1 MVDMTPEPAILLDV
15 SRLISRL
22 GQGPATG
29 IDRVEAEWL
38 AHLQTR
44 PHLLLCRVPRG
55 QLLLPPA
62 AGAAILRW
70 IAGDIADLPQPGFLD
85 RLRRRQ
91 GPRVRAEAALR
102 RMALAR
108 AGRDGQGMAR
118 RVLKR
123 LGPASYLNTGHA
135 NLDARLWQNLRGLR
149 RIVLIHDTIPLD
161 HPEFTRA
168 GQSGK
173 FRDRFAAALSH
184 AELVLTVSQASR
196 ADVLR
201 WRDRL
206 GLPDRARIEAVPL
219 GTRLAAPARS
229 AATAGIPLERPFF
242 VTLGTIEPRKNHALL
257 LDAWQELARRMPA
270 DRLPRLFIIGRRG
283 WENHQVLARLD
294 MLPADGAVR
303 EYSGLDDG
311 AVAYLLARSHG
322 LLMPSRAEGF
332 GLPLTEAAARGI
344 PVLSAPLPAARELL
358 GDYARW
364 LSPDDPRGWAGAVA
378 LLAAAAPLRLHPP
391 PVRDW
396 CGYFVHADAVLR
408 ERLQAAPAP
417 AMSGQPQVR

>member
-1 MVDMTPEPAILLDV
+1 MAPDPAILLDV

-38 AHLQTR
+38 AHLQPR

-62 AGAAILRW
+62 AGAAVLRW
-70 IAGDIADLPQPGFLD
+70 IAGDIDDLPQPGFLD
-85 RLRRRQ
+85 RLRGRLATTA
-91 GPRVRAEAALR
+91 RAEAALR
-102 RMALAR
+102 GMALAR
-108 AGRDGQGMAR
+108 AGRDGQGIAR

-123 LGPASYLNTGHA
+123 LGPACYLNTGHA
-135 NLDARLWQNLRGLR
+135 NLDARLWQNLRRLPR
-149 RIVLIHDTIPLD
+149 VALIHDTIPLD
-161 HPEFTRA
+161 HPEYTRA
-168 GQSGK
+168 GQSEK
-173 FRDRFAAALSH
+173 FRARFAAAMTH
-184 AELVLTVSQASR
+184 ADLVLSVSQAAR

-201 WRDRL
+201 WRTDL
-206 GLPDRARIEAVPL
+206 GLSQRAPVEAVPL
-219 GTRLAAPARS
+219 GTRLARPVPPP
-229 AATAGIPLERPFF
+229 ATAGDIPLDRPFF
-242 VTLGTIEPRKNHALL
+242 VTLGTIEPRKNHGLL
-257 LDAWQELARRMPA
+257 LDAWQELARRLPP

-283 WENHQVLARLD
+283 WENHQVFARLD
-294 MLPADGAVR
+294 ALPPDGAVR
-303 EYSGLDDG
+303 ELAGLDDG
-311 AVAYLLARSHG
+311 AVAWLLERSHG

-344 PVLSAPLPAARELL
+344 PVLSAPLAAGREML

-364 LSPDDPRGWAGAVA
+364 LSPDDARSWAGAVA

-396 CGYFVHADAVLR
+396 CAYFAEADAILR
-408 ERLQAAPAP
+408 KRLQPAPAP
-417 AMSGQPQVR
+417 AMSGQPQMR

>member
-85 RLRRRQ
+85 RLRGRQ
-91 GPRVRAEAALR
+91 GPRVCAEAALR

-229 AATAGIPLERPFF
+229 AAMAGIPLERPFF

-396 CGYFVHADAVLR
+396 SGYFVHADAVLR

>member
-1 MVDMTPEPAILLDV
+1 MTPEPAILLDV

-38 AHLQTR
+38 AHLQPR

-70 IAGDIADLPQPGFLD
+70 IAGDIADLPQPGLLD
-85 RLRRRQ
+85 RLRRR
-91 GPRVRAEAALR
+91 GGTRLRAEAALR

-108 AGRDGQGMAR
+108 AGRDGRGIAR

-135 NLDARLWQNLRGLR
+135 NLEPRLWQNLRGLR
-149 RIVLIHDTIPLD
+149 RIALIHDTIPLD

-173 FRDRFAAALSH
+173 FRARFGAVLTH
-184 AELVLTVSQASR
+184 ADLVLTVSQASR
-196 ADVLR
+196 ADVMR

-219 GTRLAAPARS
+219 GTRLAAPVRS
-229 AATAGIPLERPFF
+229 AAMAGIPLERPFF

-257 LDAWQELARRMPA
+257 LDAWQELAARMAP
-270 DRLPRLFIIGRRG
+270 DRMPRLFIIGRRG
-283 WENHQVLARLD
+283 WENHQVFARLD
-294 MLPADGAVR
+294 LLPADGAVR
-303 EYSGLDDG
+303 EYAGLDDG
-311 AVAYLLARSHG
+311 AVAWLLARSHG

-391 PVRDW
+391 VVRDW
-396 CGYFVHADAVLR
+396 HGYFAHADALLR
-408 ERLQAAPAP
+408 ERLQPAPAP
-417 AMSGQPQVR
+417 AMSGQPR

>member
-364 LSPDDPRGWAGAVA
+364 LSPDDPRGWAGASRA
-378 LLAAAAPLRLHPP
+378 STGTCPAKTNCSTAPPTTSWATSWRRSTPSP
-391 PVRDW
+391 TP
-396 CGYFVHADAVLR
+396 
-408 ERLQAAPAP
+408 
-417 AMSGQPQVR
+417 

>member
-1 MVDMTPEPAILLDV
+1 MTPEPAILLDV

-85 RLRRRQ
+85 RLRGRQ

-229 AATAGIPLERPFF
+229 AAIAGIPLERPFF

-283 WENHQVLARLD
+283 WENHQVFARLD

>member
-1 MVDMTPEPAILLDV
+1 MTPEPAILLDV

-85 RLRRRQ
+85 RLRGRQ
-91 GPRVRAEAALR
+91 GPRVCAEAALR

-229 AATAGIPLERPFF
+229 AAIAGIPLERPFF

-396 CGYFVHADAVLR
+396 SGYFVHADAVLR

>member
-1 MVDMTPEPAILLDV
+1 MTPEPAILLDV

-38 AHLQTR
+38 AHLQHR
-44 PHLLLCRVPRG
+44 RHLLLCRVPRG

-70 IAGDIADLPQPGFLD
+70 ISGDIADLPQPGLLD
-85 RLRRRQ
+85 RLRGRR
-91 GPRVRAEAALR
+91 GPRIRAEAALR

-123 LGPASYLNTGHA
+123 LGPTSYLNTGHA

-149 RIVLIHDTIPLD
+149 RIALIHDTIPLD

-168 GQSGK
+168 GQSAK
-173 FRDRFAAALSH
+173 FRDRFAAALTH

-219 GTRLAAPARS
+219 GTRLAAPARP
-229 AATAGIPLERPFF
+229 AATVGIALERPFF

-257 LDAWQELARRMPA
+257 LDAWQELARRMAPE
-270 DRLPRLFIIGRRG
+270 RLPRLFIIGRRG
-283 WENHQVLARLD
+283 WENHQVFARLD
-294 MLPADGAVR
+294 ALPADGAVR
-303 EYSGLDDG
+303 EYSGLDD
-311 AVAYLLARSHG
+311 ATVAWLLARSHG

-364 LSPDDPRGWAGAVA
+364 LSPDDARGWAGAVA

-391 PVRDW
+391 AVRDW
-396 CGYFVHADAVLR
+396 PGYFIHADAVLR
-408 ERLQAAPAP
+408 ERLQTAPAP
-417 AMSGQPQVR
+417 AMSGHPQVR

>member
-1 MVDMTPEPAILLDV
+1 MTPEPAILLDV

-85 RLRRRQ
+85 RLRGRQ
-91 GPRVRAEAALR
+91 GPRVCAEAALR

-229 AATAGIPLERPFF
+229 AAIAGIPLERPFF

-283 WENHQVLARLD
+283 WENHQVFARLD

-396 CGYFVHADAVLR
+396 SGYFVHADAVLR

>member
-1 MVDMTPEPAILLDV
+1 MTPEPAILLDV

>member
-1 MVDMTPEPAILLDV
+1 MAPEPAILLDV

-44 PHLLLCRVPRG
+44 PHLLLCRVPHG

-70 IAGDIADLPQPGFLD
+70 GAGDTADLPAPGFLD
-85 RLRRRQ
+85 RLRGRRHV
-91 GPRVRAEAALR
+91 RARAEAALR
-102 RMALAR
+102 RMALTR
-108 AGRDGQGMAR
+108 AGRDGQGIAR
-118 RVLKR
+118 RVIR
-123 LGPASYLNTGHA
+123 RMGPTSYLNAGHS
-135 NLDARLWQNLRGLR
+135 NLEARLWQNLRGLR
-149 RIVLIHDTIPLD
+149 RVVLIHDTIPLD

-168 GQSGK
+168 GQSEK
-173 FRDRFAAALSH
+173 FRTRFAAALGH
-184 AELVLTVSQASR
+184 ADLVLTVSQAAR

-206 GLPDRARIEAVPL
+206 GLPRRAPVEAVPL
-219 GTRLAAPARS
+219 GTRLAEPAPPPAS
-229 AATAGIPLERPFF
+229 AGDIPLDRPFF

-257 LDAWQELARRMPA
+257 LDAWQELARRLPPE
-270 DRLPRLFIIGRRG
+270 RLPRLYIIGRRG
-283 WENHQVLARLD
+283 WENHQVFARLD
-294 MLPADGAVR
+294 RLPADGARR
-303 EYSGLDDG
+303 EFAGLDDG
-311 AVAYLLARSHG
+311 AVAYLLERCHG

-364 LSPDDPRGWAGAVA
+364 LSPDDARGWAGAVA
-378 LLAAAAPLRLHPP
+378 LLAAATPLRLHPP
-391 PVRDW
+391 PIRDW
-396 CGYFVHADAVLR
+396 SDYFAHADTVLR
-408 ERLQAAPAP
+408 ERLQPASAA
-417 AMSGQPQVR
+417 AMSSHPQVR